1 MEAVMEADADL
12 GPEAT
17 QADASA
23 RARGRSPAAAR
34 TDAESDSRD
43 VAFPS
48 LLDSLLS
55 HQHCVFRLCLGYAR
69 DAAQAE
75 EWAQEAYLKALR
87 SAPSLK
93 DPAAAKVW
101 LCRIAK
107 HTCLDGLKKERLDR
121 EALLA
126 SDPRAVEDRSPET
139 IVLERERLALVKRA
153 VRRLPRKLRD
163 AFVLREYA
171 ELSYGEIAS
180 ALGCRLGTV
189 MSRLSRARRLLAGIV
204 TE

>member
-1 MEAVMEADADL
+1 MGPKAVR
-12 GPEAT
+12 
-17 QADASA
+17 AS
-23 RARGRSPAAAR
+23 SAAAEGVR
-34 TDAESDSRD
+34 ADT
-43 VAFPS
+43 S
-48 LLDSLLS
+48 LLDDLLS
-55 HQHCVFRLCLGYAR
+55 HRQCVFSLCLGYAR

-75 EWAQEAYLKALR
+75 EWAQEAYLKALK
-87 SAPSLK
+87 SAPGLR

-121 EALLA
+121 EALSLA
-126 SDPRAVEDRSPET
+126 GLRAIEDRSPET
-139 IVLERERLALVKRA
+139 LALERETTARVKLA

-180 ALGCRLGTV
+180 ALGCRPGTV
-189 MSRLSRARRLLAGIV
+189 MSRLSRARRHLAAAV
-204 TE
+204 ME